1 MAAAG
6 LEALLPVLEKTG
18 QQHLLEGYKSLPEEQ
33 QAALLE
39 QLKVR
44 APGSCSVREQPS
56 RGGWSCAI
64 CTDLLLS
71 TNPLCNLC

>member
-6 LEALLPVLEKTG
+6 LEALRPVLEKTG
-18 QQHLLEGYKSLPEEQ
+18 QQHLLGGYDALPEEQ

-44 APGSCSVREQPS
+44 ACRPCSAQDTGSPAEQLVLCAVP
-56 RGGWSCAI
+56 WSAQMSCWV
-64 CTDLLLS
+64 
-71 TNPLCNLC
+71 